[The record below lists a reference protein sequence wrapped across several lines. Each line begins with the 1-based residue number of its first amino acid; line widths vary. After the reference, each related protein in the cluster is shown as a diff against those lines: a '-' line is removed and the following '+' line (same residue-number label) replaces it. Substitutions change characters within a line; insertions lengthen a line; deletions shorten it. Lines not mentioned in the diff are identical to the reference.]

1 MQERGPLPITST
13 DIDRLILKISRLK
26 NRLISYG
33 ISTQDLIDIILY
45 DFLKAP
51 RIDWTLPHN
60 TSKFY

>member
-1 MQERGPLPITST
+1 MQERPSLSAPTT
-13 DIDRLILKISRLK
+13 HIDRLIIKISRLK

-51 RIDWTLPHN
+51 RIDWTVPNN
-60 TSKFY
+60 TVKFY